1 MEALDIEYKSLLIL
15 GYSRDIWL
23 ALAQV
28 QQAQVLSQVLAAV
41 SVPLVVAM
49 GVVDSS
55 HAVDLLVD
63 PAKLLVTS
71 AEVCVPKFF
80 WEPIS

>member
-1 MEALDIEYKSLLIL
+1 MVDVIIVD
-15 GYSRDIWL
+15 SRDIWL

-41 SVPLVVAM
+41 SVPLVVGM
-49 GVVDSS
+49 GVVDLF

-71 AEVCVPKFF
+71 AEDPTILPVTASLKL
-80 WEPIS
+80 